1 MEINCNLI
9 GLWRIQENNS
19 NSNFDVDADRD
30 AGFILKCYVMMPH
43 GAHASFKILKLVY
56 RIVFGDMFSN
66 VNIHLFPLSHLFIHL
81 VFIVSLFLYLLA
93 SSPSH
98 FGLLQRHSFSS
109 PPFLVFQPTV
119 SLILIT
125 ASPSPL
131 KGNLHPNSSLH
142 LELMRN
148 VREGWEFLSCQE
160 WIVRSRDENKPRQR

>member
-1 MEINCNLI
+1 MEINCSLI

-66 VNIHLFPLSHLFIHL
+66 VNIHLFSTFPSFYSPGVHNVPI
-81 VFIVSLFLYLLA
+81 LYLLA

-98 FGLLQRHSFSS
+98 FGLFQRLSFSS

-160 WIVRSRDENKPRQR
+160 WIVRSRDENTPRQR